1 MPKGRKIKP
10 VQSKQ
15 SKQITTASAVLVGI
29 LFLIV
34 AVLYW
39 TQSAGHLP
47 AFLPGYAAGSL
58 DHHTKHGILA
68 LALAICSF
76 VAARFFWGPSKDLA
90 A

>member
-1 MPKGRKIKP
+1 
-10 VQSKQ
+10 VQTKQ
-15 SKQITTASAVLVGI
+15 SKQVATAAAVLAGI
-29 LFLIV
+29 LFVVV

-47 AFLPGYAAGSL
+47 TFLPGYAVESP
-58 DHHTKHGILA
+58 DHHTKHGILS

-76 VAARFFWGPSKDLA
+76 IAARFFWGPSEDLA